1 MTTSVACPDI
11 MGTAVP
17 LAPMSKEGTV
27 AVTIRDVAA
36 AAGVSLTTVSHALS
50 NQGRIGQKTRDR
62 VMAVAAELGYT
73 ANVHAQQLVTNR
85 SRTLAIQVAPF
96 DSASESSM
104 LIPNSEYFLEL
115 LNGASAEAGRS
126 GYALVLTPPG
136 VGPAAITAFA
146 VDGAIIVDPHGDE
159 GLLDPSWTSAH
170 PVVTA
175 GRTATRR
182 EEPYVVDNDHEAAAT
197 VALEHLWEQGFRRPA
212 AIITDRARSYT
223 RDIVDAYTAFTT
235 ARGIPVTAVET
246 GTGTPAGEVL
256 RTLLTGE
263 DPPDAVYAG
272 SEDIAMDVLQAAG
285 RMGVAVPTQ
294 LGIASCVDSS
304 TFNLTSPEITGVFCH
319 PRTIGERAA
328 ALLIELIEGS
338 RPTERV
344 ITVPTEL
351 RVRSS
356 TLRHAA

>member
-1 MTTSVACPDI
+1 MAMTVTVGEIMGFSVAAEEDD
-11 MGTAVP
+11 
-17 LAPMSKEGTV
+17 V

-50 NQGRIGQKTRDR
+50 NQGRIGQSTRER
-62 VMAVAAELGYT
+62 VLQVAADLGYT

-96 DSASESSM
+96 DPASESSM

-136 VGPAAITAFA
+136 VGPRAVTAFA

-159 GLLDPSWTSAH
+159 GLLDPAWTASH

-182 EEPYVVDNDHEAAAT
+182 DDPHIVDNDHLAAT
-197 VALEHLWEQGFRRPA
+197 TNALEHMWEQGFRRPA

-223 RDIVDAYTAFTT
+223 RDVVDAYTAFART
-235 ARGIPVTAVET
+235 RGIPARTVET
-246 GTGTPAGEVL
+246 GTGSAAGDAL
-256 RTLLTGE
+256 RMLLDSD

-272 SEDIAMDVLQAAG
+272 SEDIAMDVLQAAV
-285 RMGVAVPTQ
+285 RSGVRVPTD
-294 LGIASCVDSS
+294 LGLCSCVDSS
-304 TFNLTSPEITGVFCH
+304 TFNLTCPEITGVFCN
-319 PRTIGERAA
+319 PRTIGERAV
-328 ALLIELIEGS
+328 ALLIELVEGNE
-338 RPTERV
+338 PAQRV
-344 ITVPTEL
+344 VTVPTEL

-356 TLRHAA
+356 TLRHTA